1 MTGINFRIWRKKTE
15 RAVTRQHTSRP
26 FCTMT
31 WQQETRYRL
40 RDNSWMVYCLCN
52 VYWRGH
58 KVITLS
64 GNDVAVAKSKA
75 RKRCFVESKN
85 GLSLSQIVTLF
96 LPVLVGCRWIE
107 KRLSPHFWAMSPV
120 AKTPW
125 KASYV
130 YFPAQNN
137 VPTTQG
143 KQVHVHVRMFCR
155 WSPCM
160 TSQNVLDPDP
170 FDLFFDSLIF

>member
-40 RDNSWMVYCLCN
+40 RDNSWMVYYLCN

-58 KVITLS
+58 KGITLP

-75 RKRCFVESKN
+75 KTRRFVANCRPFSASFCR
-85 GLSLSQIVTLF
+85 LSVNWKKIVATLLSNVACRQNSNAIIIQTINNIARTRTPRAAVGVA
-96 LPVLVGCRWIE
+96 PVLFHW
-107 KRLSPHFWAMSPV
+107 
-120 AKTPW
+120 
-125 KASYV
+125 
-130 YFPAQNN
+130 N
-137 VPTTQG
+137 
-143 KQVHVHVRMFCR
+143 
-155 WSPCM
+155 
-160 TSQNVLDPDP
+160 
-170 FDLFFDSLIF
+170 